1 MDLSHRT
8 SSVRPSH
15 WLVPVCL
22 MLGLMLPSALAGA
35 DELPDL
41 EAQARAAGQALQ
53 DAERKLKVAEA
64 AVDVVGKSTAAARRA
79 LEEAREALR
88 LAQQARTT
96 LAGADRALTVEE
108 KRIEAMVEKWRAIPD
123 DKEHASERWRLQQQ
137 TEAYR
142 TSLRL
147 AASRYRQARDELLE
161 EIRKLEAAVAK
172 AQQAADTAFQ
182 AEQKNTAGLD
192 EALLATLRAR
202 QEAEAARS
210 RLFRESLKA
219 PPPHLEEV
227 RIVQGDRTV
236 YHARWQQGLSVQEI
250 VGEVITALEEQNKD
264 LLKRLVRVSDARK
277 RIVGKMTHPA
287 VDEPRLLWMRY
298 EDAREMGFKLETAM
312 VLRCGSLREAGEA
325 FPPSVIQPQAYAER
339 LRKDLF
345 WRLVGVFGLY
355 RAAFH
360 DDKMITGF
368 VGRFQI
374 KRMQEYGKQRPD
386 IELEFPEDL
395 WLPIPAGF
403 NTPAVRRLRKELRWA
418 ASKAHWFEHTLDRLD
433 ARRSARETLE
443 GGLLESMDAYRGE
456 LRSLMDTGR
465 LPARI
470 TPRDPEKLEAVF
482 AWSKWNLLRAALEMA
497 DDEIEEIG
505 LHMEARRERI
515 GALLQLLATVHTR
528 RLLDLGREKIRT
540 DRGDPPVEV
549 TLTFTN
555 ALDGPP
561 EVLLGDGFPD
571 NAPAPPI
578 RIKLS
583 GARNVFTGEVAAEHL
598 DPFAED
604 PGGVRLHVTGKD
616 MVGKALDA
624 DPGTEACM
632 LSPGTWRNWE
642 ESMHEPGRG
651 QGGED
656 AWHLLNLSPWDGTSY
671 CFVVDVSG
679 SMREKAKEGQ
689 ARLEAVK
696 LAARSFIEKMDPH
709 DEASLWIFSGT
720 GNIRLLVRMTRDK
733 PQVVDVLQ
741 KQGPGGATALA
752 EAIYAGGDYLLTRG
766 KYLNKALV
774 ILTDGE
780 ETCGGNPQAA
790 AAYFRERV
798 RVIGYGAGG
807 RARPP
812 DAAAKPPDKPKQ
824 PSKQPA
830 TRPDKPKPEIVKV
843 QPADRKAYQVSVV
856 GTRRPQSIVLTV
868 TRFHEWGRDGA
879 CWVLVSEQKFYVHF
893 GSGPGVG
900 RKWGVNSRPSQRRTL
915 AAAAA
920 VQGQA
925 AMDAVRK
932 RYQLLPGT
940 DKDRADTEI
949 ELRVHEVMDRW
960 EKEDG
965 S

>member
-1 MDLSHRT
+1 MDLSHHT
-8 SSVRPSH
+8 PSASPSRP
-15 WLVPVCL
+15 LVPIFLV
-22 MLGLMLPSALAGA
+22 LGLILAWAPAGA

-53 DAERKLKVAEA
+53 DAERKLKVAGA
-64 AVDVVGKSTAAARRA
+64 AVDVAGKNTAAARRA
-79 LEEAREALR
+79 VEEAREALR
-88 LAQQARTT
+88 LAQQARTA
-96 LAGADRALTVEE
+96 LAGADRALTEEE
-108 KRIEAMVEKWRAIPD
+108 KRVEAMVEKWRAIPD
-123 DKEHASERWRLQQQ
+123 DKARAGERWRLQQQ
-137 TEAYR
+137 IEAYR

-147 AASRYRQARDELLE
+147 AAGHYRQARDELLE
-161 EIRKLEAAVAK
+161 EIRKIEAAVVK
-172 AQQAADTAFQ
+172 AQQAADAAFK

-210 RLFRESLKA
+210 RLFRTSLKA
-219 PPPHLEEV
+219 PPPHLEEIRV
-227 RIVQGDRTV
+227 VQGDRTV
-236 YHARWQQGLSVQEI
+236 YHARWEQGLSVHEI
-250 VGEVITALEEQNKD
+250 VGEVITALEKQNRD
-264 LLKRLVRVSDARK
+264 LLQRLARVGDARK
-277 RIVGKMTHPA
+277 RIAGKMSIPSVPGPH
-287 VDEPRLLWMRY
+287 LLWTRNA
-298 EDAREMGFKLETAM
+298 DAHEMARRLERSM
-312 VLRCGSLREAGEA
+312 VLRCKALRESGETSPA
-325 FPPSVIQPQAYAER
+325 SALQPQAYGER

-345 WRLVGVFGLY
+345 WQLVGAFGLY
-355 RAAFH
+355 RAGFH

-368 VGRFQI
+368 LARFQV
-374 KRMQEYGKQRPD
+374 KRMQEVGKQRPD
-386 IELEFPEDL
+386 IELDFPQDL

-403 NTPAVRRLRKELRWA
+403 NTPAVRQLRKELARGA
-418 ASKAHWFEHTLDRLD
+418 TEAHAFDPALDRLD

-443 GGLLESMDAYRGE
+443 GGLLERMQGYRDE
-456 LRSLMDTGR
+456 LLSLMELGR
-465 LPARI
+465 LPERI
-470 TPRDPEKLEAVF
+470 VPRDPAKLKAVF
-482 AWSKWNLLRAALEMA
+482 AWSSLHVLQAALEMA
-497 DDEIEEIG
+497 DDEIDEIG
-505 LHMEARRERI
+505 LQMGARRERI
-515 GALLQLLATVHTR
+515 GALRHLLATVRTR

-540 DRGDPPVEV
+540 DREDPPVEV

-555 ALDGPP
+555 VLAEPP
-561 EVLLGDGFPD
+561 QVMLGDGFPD
-571 NAPAPPI
+571 HAPAPPI
-578 RIKLS
+578 RIKMS
-583 GARNVFTGEVAAEHL
+583 GARNVFVGQVAAEHL

-604 PGGVRLHVTGKD
+604 PGGVRLHMTGKD

-642 ESMHEPGRG
+642 ESMHGPGRG

-656 AWHLLNLSPWDGTSY
+656 AWHVLNLSPWDGTSY

-679 SMREKAKEGQ
+679 SMGEKAKQ
-689 ARLEAVK
+689 AQTRLEAVK

-720 GNIRLLVRMTRDK
+720 DNIRLLVIMARDK
-733 PQVVDVLQ
+733 QQVVDVLQ

-790 AAYFRERV
+790 AAHFRQRV

-812 DAAAKPPDKPKQ
+812 DAAATRPDKPKQ
-824 PSKQPA
+824 PT

-856 GTRRPQSIVLTV
+856 GNRTPQSVVLTV

-893 GSGPGVG
+893 GSGPGAG
-900 RKWGVNSRPSQRRTL
+900 RKWGINSRPSQRRTL

-932 RYQLLPGT
+932 RYQTLPGT
-940 DKDRADTEI
+940 DKQQADTEI